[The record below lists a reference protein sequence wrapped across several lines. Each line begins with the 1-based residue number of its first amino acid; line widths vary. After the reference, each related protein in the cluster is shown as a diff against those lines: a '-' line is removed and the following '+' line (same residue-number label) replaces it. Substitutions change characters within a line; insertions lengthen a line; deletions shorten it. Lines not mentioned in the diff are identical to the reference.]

1 MLLNCDVGEDS
12 WRVPWAARR
21 SNQSIPKEINPEY
34 SLEGLILKMKLQ
46 YFWPPDVKTWLTRKD
61 LNAGK
66 DWRQEKGTTED
77 KMVRW
82 PHRLNGHEFAQAPGD
97 GKGRQGSLAC
107 CSPWGLKESDTTEQ
121 LNWRP
126 LVFSNLTQLIAKLTV
141 IECALLLDSC
151 DFLLKRQAAIAD
163 GFELP

>member
-1 MLLNCDVGEDS
+1 MWCWRRFL
-12 WRVPWAARR
+12 RVPWAARR
-21 SNQSIPKEINPEY
+21 SNQSILKEINPEY
-34 SLEGLILKMKLQ
+34 SLEGLMLKLKLQ

-82 PHRLNGHEFAQAPGD
+82 PHWLNGHEFEQAPGD

-121 LNWRP
+121 LNNNMFTSGKTKG
-126 LVFSNLTQLIAKLTV
+126 LVHRKYLNKTKTEVMVLASVWGAF
-141 IECALLLDSC
+141 
-151 DFLLKRQAAIAD
+151 FL
-163 GFELP
+163 